1 MTGKARPSLTIRDN
15 EFLGDMAAWRRANS
29 GDNSEQLKRVMRNL
43 RLVRSQELTHR
54 QEEMVHLYY
63 DMGLNIPEIAR
74 QQGVCTSTV
83 SRTLAR
89 ARERLKRY
97 LQYSF

>member
-1 MTGKARPSLTIRDN
+1 MAGKARPSLTIRDN
-15 EFLGDMAAWRRANS
+15 EFLGDMAAWRRENS
-29 GDNSEQLKRVMRNL
+29 SDNSEQLTRVMRNL
-43 RLVRSQELTHR
+43 RLVRSQELTQR

-74 QQGVCTSTV
+74 REGVCTSTV
-83 SRTLAR
+83 SRTLNR
-89 ARERLKRY
+89 AKERLRRY

>member
-1 MTGKARPSLTIRDN
+1 MAGKARPSLTIRDN
-15 EFLGDMAAWRRANS
+15 EFLGDMAAWQRENS
-29 GDNSEQLKRVMRNL
+29 SDNSEQLTRVMRNL
-43 RLVRSQELTHR
+43 RLVRSQELTQR

-89 ARERLKRY
+89 ARERLRRY